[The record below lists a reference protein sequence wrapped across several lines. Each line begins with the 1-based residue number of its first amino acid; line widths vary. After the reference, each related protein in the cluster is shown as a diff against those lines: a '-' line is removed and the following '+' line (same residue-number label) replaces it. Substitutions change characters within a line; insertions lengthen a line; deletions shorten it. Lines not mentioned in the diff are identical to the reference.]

1 MMRHPASYAITQY
14 YMLVLR
20 CACCS

>member
-1 MMRHPASYAITQY
+1 MPEEVQQY

-20 CACCS
+20 SRT